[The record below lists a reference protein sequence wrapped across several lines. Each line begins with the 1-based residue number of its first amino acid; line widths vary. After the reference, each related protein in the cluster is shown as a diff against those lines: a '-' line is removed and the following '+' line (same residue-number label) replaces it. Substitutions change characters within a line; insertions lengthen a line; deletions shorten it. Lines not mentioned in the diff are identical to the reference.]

1 MVTLMRGVEVQGVAF
16 WHDSG
21 SSRRSS
27 HVDPWRWSPENNVL
41 ACFGVFTRLSSNGAV
56 PSVKKNRCRGL

>member
-1 MVTLMRGVEVQGVAF
+1 MLVRGVEDLKTAF

-27 HVDPWRWSPENNVL
+27 PVDPWRWNPEKDVL
-41 ACFGVFTRLSSNGAV
+41 ACFRVFKGVLQRGRSLNGNA
-56 PSVKKNRCRGL
+56 P